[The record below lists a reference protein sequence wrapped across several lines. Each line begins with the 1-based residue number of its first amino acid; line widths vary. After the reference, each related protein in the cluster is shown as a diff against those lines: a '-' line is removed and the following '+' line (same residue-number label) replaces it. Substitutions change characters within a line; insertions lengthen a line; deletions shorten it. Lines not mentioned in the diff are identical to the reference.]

1 MNNKLLVSIIQQVM
15 HHRLPNQSEIAQMTK
30 TEKEELIQQQNQ
42 IINLYKKQ
50 MDMKLS
56 FLILH
61 VQELMQQVDNLSVQD
76 VKGINNNISKTE
88 SFHTPSRTTHKQT
101 EKTIEDRINEIQAEL
116 KKLERLSRQ
125 HTLEQHRC
133 KTKK

>member
-1 MNNKLLVSIIQQVM
+1 M
-15 HHRLPNQSEIAQMTK
+15 HHRLPNQNEIAQMTK

-42 IINLYKKQ
+42 IIILYKKQ

-61 VQELMQQVDNLSVQD
+61 VQELMHQIDNLSVQD
-76 VKGINNNISKTE
+76 VKGNNNDITKTE
-88 SFHTPSRTTHKQT
+88 SYHTPNRATHKPT